1 MSSFSIRFHPLQEAS
16 YNGDGIRHTAA
27 TEREQN
33 TEFSQSRSQK
43 FQSGSLISFRGGKTK
58 PILK

>member
-1 MSSFSIRFHPLQEAS
+1 MSSFSTRFHPLPEAS

-33 TEFSQSRSQK
+33 TKSSQSRSQK
-43 FQSGSLISFRGGKTK
+43 FQIDSLISFRGMETK
-58 PILK
+58 PTLK